1 MFVHWAKHIHAE
13 RIGGRMVCVA
23 CARCECEYFY
33 KFTRVGTG
41 TGTAHYGLGVG
52 RATATANKEAQK
64 DLDRRLATESELVP
78 CPKCN
83 WINDDLIA
91 GFRRGRYRNL
101 GQAAKL
107 IAGIAAILAL
117 VFGVTWAVAAPAS
130 VLYFLIVPA
139 GLLAAAGG
147 LFLLQSALRNRIQ
160 PNRDHPSPP
169 QLPPGSPPALVR
181 DPESGLLVV
190 AKPPEL
196 LDVSHEWVD
205 FQVGRQSWPLVC
217 CDCLQPGTLDRG
229 HRMLVTT
236 TLRLTIPR
244 CEDCAHSAKRDFR
257 RIWWNAATIG
267 ILVTA
272 AIVIP
277 LNLDWVEFGI
287 MSGLLLVIAFAIGA
301 FVARKKTAPAKIA
314 DRDRSRAV
322 VRLQF
327 RNADYTR
334 VVAQHLNR

>member
-13 RIGGRMVCVA
+13 RVGGRVVRVA
-23 CARCECEYFY
+23 CARCDCEYFY
-33 KFTRVGTG
+33 KFARVGVG
-41 TGTAHYGLGVG
+41 SGTAHYGLGVD
-52 RATATANKEAQK
+52 RATRSANNQAQK
-64 DLDRRLATESELVP
+64 DLERRLAAEAELVP
-78 CPKCN
+78 CPKCH
-83 WINDDLIA
+83 WINDQLVA
-91 GFRRGRYRNL
+91 GFRLGRYRNV

-107 IAGIAAILAL
+107 IAGIAGILAL
-117 VFGVTWAVAAPAS
+117 VLGVSCAVAAPAS
-130 VLYFLIVPA
+130 LVYFLIVPA
-139 GLLAAAGG
+139 GLFAAAGG
-147 LFLLQSALRNRIQ
+147 LLLLRNGLRNRIQ

-169 QLPPGSPPALVR
+169 QLPPGSPPALVL
-181 DPESGLLVV
+181 DPESGQLVT
-190 AKPPEL
+190 AKQGES

-217 CDCLQPGTLDRG
+217 CDCLQPGTLERG
-229 HRMLVTT
+229 HRMMVTNT
-236 TLRLTIPR
+236 MKLTIPR
-244 CEDCAHSAKRDFR
+244 CEGCAHSARRDFR
-257 RIWWNAATIG
+257 RIWWNVATIG

-277 LNLDWVEFGI
+277 LNLDWAEFWIVSGVLLLIAFGI
-287 MSGLLLVIAFAIGA
+287 GV